1 MFILTT
7 SPTGGVYAVQAVP
20 EEGES
25 GKKMKTVHVF
35 EQRDDAFRYREWL
48 TATDY
53 KDQLDIMEVDTN
65 IIALNC
71 DKYGYHYTIVGPN
84 ELVIPPE

>member
-7 SPTGGVYAVQAVP
+7 NPTGGVYAVQA
-20 EEGES
+20 EGD

-35 EQRDDAFRYREWL
+35 EQRDDALRYKELL

-53 KDQLDIMEVDTN
+53 KDTLDIMEVDTN

-71 DKYGYHYTIVGPN
+71 DKYGYHYTIVSPN

>member
-7 SPTGGVYAVQAVP
+7 SKTGGVYAVQAD
-20 EEGES
+20 GE
-25 GKKMKTVHVF
+25 GKKLKTVHVF
-35 EQRDDAFRYREWL
+35 EQRDDALRYKELL

-53 KDQLDIMEVDTN
+53 KDKLDIMDVDVN

-71 DKYGYHYTIVGPN
+71 DKYGYHYTIVRPN
-84 ELVIPPE
+84 DLVIPPSDT

>member
-7 SPTGGVYAVQAVP
+7 TPSGGVYAVQAEP
-20 EEGES
+20 MEG
-25 GKKMKTVHVF
+25 GGQKMKTVHVF
-35 EQRDDAFRYREWL
+35 EQRDDALRYKELL